1 MEEKSDEPSEE
12 EVINEIVGFVEGA
25 LLGGA
30 EKGDVIKELASLGID
45 EKTAEELIEAVEA
58 KIEAIDAILSWME
71 EGMAEEEIM
80 EKLMSYEVP
89 EEDAKYLFEEAKVI
103 KKQIDAEKEILS
115 VIISWI
121 KEGSDDEEMKENLIS
136 VGMAEEE
143 ALERIR
149 IARELMAGESAE

>member
-1 MEEKSDEPSEE
+1 MEEETKEPSEE
-12 EVINEIVGFVEGA
+12 EVINEIVAFVEGA
-25 LLGGA
+25 LLGGVEEA
-30 EKGDVIKELASLGID
+30 DVVKELVSLGID
-45 EKTAEELIEAVEA
+45 KDTAEELVKAVVA
-58 KIEAIDAILSWME
+58 KIEAIDAVLSWMD

-80 EKLMSYEVP
+80 EKLMSFDVP

-121 KEGSDDEEMKENLIS
+121 KEGSSDDEIKENLSS
-136 VGMAEEE
+136 VGMGEEE

-149 IARELMAGESAE
+149 IARELMAEEKEE